1 MSIKNDEDFAHVDMV
16 TQDGQTR
23 GSGSDHGKS
32 PNVTDDTANS
42 PTPKRGLQPPE
53 FLVHLSTEERHQLE
67 AKLKRKI
74 DLRLMPAIIL
84 MYILNYIGPPPL
96 LPLPQVFPGF
106 QHIGVGCVGGYG
118 PTYDTSLAPPR
129 RTVFRPH
136 STTSRKFMVNIVRAD
151 RNNIA
156 AAKLAGLQEELNLS
170 SVEYETAVSIL
181 FVGYLLMQIPSNL
194 LLNKFGKPAIYLPSC
209 MIVWGI
215 ISAATAGCSSAGG
228 LYAVRFFLGK

>member
-1 MSIKNDEDFAHVDMV
+1 
-16 TQDGQTR
+16 
-23 GSGSDHGKS
+23 
-32 PNVTDDTANS
+32 
-42 PTPKRGLQPPE
+42 
-53 FLVHLSTEERHQLE
+53 
-67 AKLKRKI
+67 
-74 DLRLMPAIIL
+74 
-84 MYILNYIGPPPL
+84 
-96 LPLPQVFPGF
+96 
-106 QHIGVGCVGGYG
+106 
-118 PTYDTSLAPPR
+118 
-129 RTVFRPH
+129 
-136 STTSRKFMVNIVRAD
+136 MVNIVRAD